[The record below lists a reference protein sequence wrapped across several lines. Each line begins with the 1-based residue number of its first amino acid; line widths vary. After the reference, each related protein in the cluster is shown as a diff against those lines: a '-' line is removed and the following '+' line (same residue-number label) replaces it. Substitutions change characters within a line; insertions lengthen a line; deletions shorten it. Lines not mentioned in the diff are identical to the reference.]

1 MTKSMTGY
9 GKSEANLQAG
19 KLTIEIR
26 TLNSKNT
33 DINIKTFLIPKDKEL
48 KIRSRIAE
56 SLTRGTIDV
65 YINFE
70 AKVAESAKKINSEL
84 AKEYYGQ
91 IRHTSELLG
100 INCSDS
106 QDILSTILRLPDV
119 LETSRQDIITEDN
132 WPDVEAAFV
141 NCLDQVNKYREDE
154 GKILYDDVTSRVRA
168 ILDYSEEI
176 EGWEAERL
184 ASVKERVNKA
194 AEEYGIKLDKERFE
208 QEMIYYLE
216 KMDINE
222 ERVRLRQHCKYFMDT
237 IDNEEFPG
245 KKLGFIIQEM
255 GREINT
261 TGSKANHALIQKNV
275 VKMKDEL
282 EKIREQSLNIL

>member
-1 MTKSMTGY
+1 MTGY
-9 GKSEANLQAG
+9 GKSEAILQAG

-26 TLNSKNT
+26 TLNSKNA
-33 DINIKTFLIPKDKEL
+33 DINIKSFILPKDKEL
-48 KIRSRIAE
+48 KIRSKIAA

-65 YINFE
+65 YINLESNAF
-70 AKVAESAKKINSEL
+70 ESAKKINGEL
-84 AKEYYGQ
+84 AKEYYEQ
-91 IRHTSELLG
+91 IRRTAEQLG
-100 INCSDS
+100 IDCGNG
-106 QDILSTILRLPDV
+106 QEILSTILKMPDV
-119 LETSRQDIITEDN
+119 LDNSRQELINDEN
-132 WPDVEAAFV
+132 WSVVENAFDE
-141 NCLDQVNKYREDE
+141 CLAQVNKYREDE
-154 GKILYDDVTSRVRA
+154 GKILYDDVISRVRS
-168 ILDYSEEI
+168 ILEYSVEI
-176 EGWEAERL
+176 EDREAERL
-184 ASVKERVNKA
+184 SGVRERILKA
-194 AEEYGIKLDKERFE
+194 AEDLGIKMDKERFE

-222 ERVRLRQHCKYFMDT
+222 ERVRLRQHCKYFIDT

-282 EKIREQSLNIL
+282 EKIREQSMNIL